1 MEEADTVGAAD
12 LSEEKSS
19 APFEEIKSKKP
30 LRHGANVSMEGE
42 NFIIALDKNK
52 VFSLTPGAYY
62 VWIKCNGEKT
72 VEELINDISK
82 ELGEN
87 PETAMS
93 IDELR
98 TPVTEI
104 IHQLTNAGLLT
115 MGQ

>member
-1 MEEADTVGAAD
+1 MAGVTDM
-12 LSEEKSS
+12 SNEKSS
-19 APFEEIKSKKP
+19 LSYDEIRSKKP
-30 LRHGANVSMEGE
+30 LRHGSSVSMEGE
-42 NFIIALDKNK
+42 NFIVALDENK

-72 VEELINDISK
+72 VEELVNDISK

-93 IDELR
+93 INELK

-104 IHQLTNAGLLT
+104 IHQLMDAGLLSLS
-115 MGQ
+115 Q